1 LQDNKSRIMKRLTK
15 PGFYIIT
22 LCLASFIFMAC
33 STNGI
38 QRSGNVQVTLEAVDN
53 DIQKI
58 VLQIDTIEAALDKLT
73 SPGETDTRQAYD
85 QYSASLSTI
94 EKLENDFQKHVKEM
108 ETNNKAYLRE
118 WKKNSN
124 EYDNPEIQRLSSER
138 YEIVSKAFNKIY
150 ENNVGIKDAFK
161 AYVSDVIEIEIFI
174 SNDLTSRGIESI
186 SPTSNR
192 TVNNGKYLKS
202 ALLNLQSSIEVAR
215 AEMIQSGIAMN

>member
-1 LQDNKSRIMKRLTK
+1 MKLLTR
-15 PGFYIIT
+15 PGLYIIAF
-22 LCLASFIFMAC
+22 CLAAFIFVAC
-33 STNGI
+33 SNNGI
-38 QRSGNVQVTLEAVDN
+38 QRSGNAQASLEVVEN

-58 VLQIDTIEAALDKLT
+58 VLQIDKIGAALDKLT

-94 EKLENDFQKHVKEM
+94 EKLESDFQKHVKEM
-108 ETNNKAYLRE
+108 ETNNKAYLSE
-118 WKKNSN
+118 WEKNSN

-138 YEIVSKAFNKIY
+138 HEIISKAFNKIS

-192 TVNNGKYLKS
+192 TVNNGKHLKN
-202 ALLNLQSSIEVAR
+202 ALLNLQSAIEAAR
-215 AEMIQSGIAMN
+215 AEMIQSGITMK